1 MIRLFYDSNI
11 ALGSETSITIS
22 SDSPIKSANAINQ
35 LWKEIFNF
43 EKQFSRFIPTSE
55 LCFLNK
61 NSGTKQII
69 SKEFR
74 DILINAKNISLKTE
88 GLYNPFILPALQRSG
103 YTKSFVVGAENDI
116 HEDYSDRS
124 VVSVDKMEIGGDW
137 VRIPF
142 KTAIDLGGIGKGYL
156 ADKLAVS
163 LKDEFNGFV
172 INLGGDIVTHGT
184 NDQNNN
190 WQIIIQDASSIEDKS
205 IGTIKMPLSTYS
217 VSSSG
222 TFKKNGVNKGKAW
235 HHLINPKTLEP
246 AKSDIKLITIMS
258 KLALNSD
265 TLASCGLIL
274 GSKDCIKFLKSHE
287 IKNALIQSNTPSK
300 KPILVGDKILLENNL

>member
-1 MIRLFYDSNI
+1 MIHLFYDSNI
-11 ALGSETSITIS
+11 ALGSETSITIAS
-22 SDSPIKSANAINQ
+22 TSPIKSTAAINQ

-43 EKQFSRFIPTSE
+43 EKRFSRFIPSSE

-61 NSGTKQII
+61 NSGTKQLI

-74 DILINAKNISLKTE
+74 DILITAKNISLETE
-88 GLYNPFILPALQRSG
+88 GIYNPFILPALQRSG
-103 YTKSFVVGAENDI
+103 YEKSFVVGAENDI

-124 VVSVDKMEIGGDW
+124 VVSVDKMEIGDDW

-163 LKDEFNGFV
+163 LKHEFNGFI
-172 INLGGDIVTHGT
+172 INLGGDIVTYGT
-184 NDQNNN
+184 NEHNSN
-190 WQIIIQDASSIEDKS
+190 WQIIIQDASSIENKS

-222 TFKKNGVNKGKAW
+222 TFKKKGVNKGKAW

-246 AKSDIKLITIMS
+246 ANSDIKLITIMS
-258 KLALNSD
+258 KLAVNSD

-274 GSKDCIKFLKSHE
+274 GSKDCMKFLKSHK
-287 IKNALIQSNTPSK
+287 IKNALIQSSTPSQ
-300 KPILVGDKILLENNL
+300 KPILIGGRILLEDNL